1 MTKVHYRGFVNYT
14 SNYYVVIVLVSF
26 ITTSS
31 VLHVVMSIFES
42 YIKICS
48 LHALVVTHDQG
59 GDTFSLIFY
68 REPLRICETCV

>member
-26 ITTSS
+26 IITSS

-42 YIKICS
+42 YIKFFS
-48 LHALVVTHDQG
+48 LHALVVTHDQS